1 MMNKE
6 ILYYI
11 AVLIVGLLIGFI
23 IGYVFGID
31 WIIRPH

>member
-1 MMNKE
+1 MNKE
-6 ILYYI
+6 ALYYI